1 MTDTDT
7 PPVGREIDPNEFGF
21 ASDDTAPM
29 RCNEPGCTN
38 ELHYSGRG
46 RKPTKCDEHKGTRT
60 TGTRTPRGWS
70 GSAEVEQ
77 VLIQYVNA
85 LGTGVTFI
93 NPLDG
98 RVIATG
104 GPAIAHELVELAK
117 SDMKLRKTLTSLTR
131 PGKYGPLTL
140 ATMAVVLPIMAN
152 HHLLPQFRVPGATPD
167 TDTPASDPD
176 SHNGARVF
184 SFGRG

>member
-1 MTDTDT
+1 MTDT
-7 PPVGREIDPNEFGF
+7 PPAREIDPNDFGF
-21 ASDDTAPM
+21 TSDDTAPL

-38 ELHYSGRG
+38 ELTYSGRG
-46 RKPTKCDEHKGTRT
+46 RKPTKCDEHKGSRSTS
-60 TGTRTPRGWS
+60 TGTRSPRGWS
-70 GSAEVEQ
+70 GSAEVET
-77 VLIQYVNA
+77 VLVQYVNA
-85 LGTGVTFI
+85 IGTGVTFI
-93 NPLDG
+93 NPDDG

-152 HHLLPQFRVPGATPD
+152 HGLLPQFRVPGAT
-167 TDTPASDPD
+167 TDTNSPESTPENPPQA
-176 SHNGARVF
+176 NVF
-184 SFGRG
+184 RFGRG